1 MISAE
6 EHARFA
12 AKHPAVTGE
21 DVYKRQV
28 VYNENHELDSFM
40 THRENPNLVIV
51 DSKVISEAP
60 ARMLAAGMGDGIST
74 KFESRACIASDLE
87 NYGGGK
93 ATKTAETLAQLCY
106 DIIMKNGKAAYKAVQ
121 NQVVTKALEE
131 VIEANIYLSGVGA
144 EGTGDAGAHGLHD
157 ALTLIPECRK
167 YMHGELVS
175 FGTLVQLVLENESE
189 EQIKEILEFNCAV
202 DLPVCLSDIGLDKT
216 DAETLDKIAPVSYTH
231 LWIPE
236 CGGDDH
242 QCAEGR
248 KQIPGNVR
256 DVPAGGT
263 GMPG

>member
-1 MISAE
+1 
-6 EHARFA
+6 
-12 AKHPAVTGE
+12 
-21 DVYKRQV
+21 
-28 VYNENHELDSFM
+28 
-40 THRENPNLVIV
+40 
-51 DSKVISEAP
+51 
-60 ARMLAAGMGDGIST
+60 MGDGIST

-189 EQIKEILEFNCAV
+189 EQIKE
-202 DLPVCLSDIGLDKT
+202 
-216 DAETLDKIAPVSYTH
+216 TLDKIAQAALEASFPNLPFEVTKESIH
-231 LWIPE
+231 AAIVIADAVGE
-236 CGGDDH
+236 
-242 QCAEGR
+242 EFKKSI
-248 KQIPGNVR
+248 KQ
-256 DVPAGGT
+256 
-263 GMPG
+263 